1 FQDGKIK
8 KGYYVSNHDDALDM
22 YRPLP

>member
-1 FQDGKIK
+1 VK